1 VITDIDIDL
10 PVRTVYNQWTQFEE
24 FPHFMHN
31 VETVEQIDD
40 RHLHWR
46 VRIAG
51 VEREW
56 DAEIIEQV
64 PDERIAWAAIDGTT
78 NAGVVTFHPLDEN
91 RTRVVMQLEFE
102 PEGAVEMV
110 AEATGI
116 VRSRVSHDL
125 EEFKEFIESRHVET
139 GGWRGEIDPLDPDD
153 PVLPETQ
160 VGPHPQGG
168 TTPADTAFNA
178 DTGTDTGPGAP
189 G

>member
-10 PVRTVYNQWTQFEE
+10 PVRTVYDQWTQFEE
-24 FPHFMHN
+24 FPQFMQN
-31 VETVEQIDD
+31 VEEVRQLDD

-64 PDERIAWAAIDGTT
+64 PDERISWAAIDGTT
-78 NAGVVTFHPLDEN
+78 NAGVVTFHPLDAN
-91 RTRVVMQLEFE
+91 RTRVVLQLDLE
-102 PEGAVEMV
+102 PDGL
-110 AEATGI
+110 AETLADATGI
-116 VRSRVSHDL
+116 VRNRVSHDL
-125 EEFKEFIESRHVET
+125 QEFKGFIESRQVET
-139 GGWRGEIDPLDPDD
+139 GAWRGEIDPRDPDD
-153 PVLPETQ
+153 QVMPGTQ

-168 TTPADTAFNA
+168 TAPADAAFNA